1 MDLREIVKKLD
12 IVDVISSY
20 IDLERCGS
28 NYRAR
33 CPFHP
38 DNNPSL
44 YVSPSKGIW
53 KCFGCG
59 VGGDAVKFVALYEN
73 LTYTEALL
81 ELAKKYKIP
90 VKLERKKRDENLL
103 NAIDLVAE
111 YYHRKLKEHPKV
123 IDYLKERGIS
133 ERTIKKFRLGYS
145 PSSEELLDFLREN
158 QLLSLYEKTGNL
170 LKIDEKH
177 YKDLFAGRLIIP
189 IRDQRGNTVGF
200 GGRTLTDAGPKYI
213 NSPETEF
220 FKKREIL
227 FGFYEG
233 LGYIKERKR
242 VILVE
247 GYFDVMSMHHE
258 GFQRRWR

>member
-1 MDLREIVKKLD
+1 
-12 IVDVISSY
+12 
-20 IDLERCGS
+20 
-28 NYRAR
+28 
-33 CPFHP
+33 
-38 DNNPSL
+38 
-44 YVSPSKGIW
+44 
-53 KCFGCG
+53 
-59 VGGDAVKFVALYEN
+59 

-103 NAIDLVAE
+103 SALDLVAE

-200 GGRTLTDAGPKYI
+200 GGRTLTEHGSQIHKLPRDGVLQKKG
-213 NSPETEF
+213 NS
-220 FKKREIL
+220 L
-227 FGFYEG
+227 W
-233 LGYIKERKR
+233 L
-242 VILVE
+242 L
-247 GYFDVMSMHHE
+247 
-258 GFQRRWR
+258 